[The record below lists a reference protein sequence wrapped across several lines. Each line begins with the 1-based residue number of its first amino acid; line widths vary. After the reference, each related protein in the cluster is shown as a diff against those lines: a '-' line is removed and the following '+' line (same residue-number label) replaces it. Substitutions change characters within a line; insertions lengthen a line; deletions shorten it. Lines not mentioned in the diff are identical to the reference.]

1 MLRRMSRPAFT
12 LAEVLVAIVVF
23 SVGILGLT
31 AAGTYLVVQVRD
43 AHAFA
48 HAATLT
54 GTVLDSLR
62 ATPCNTVAGGARS
75 LGAAT
80 VQWSVSLTGRV
91 LDVTAVLAIP
101 KRRPPWQMTIDA
113 LLPCD
118 R

>member
-1 MLRRMSRPAFT
+1 
-12 LAEVLVAIVVF
+12 
-23 SVGILGLT
+23 
-31 AAGTYLVVQVRD
+31 
-43 AHAFA
+43 
-48 HAATLT
+48 
-54 GTVLDSLR
+54 
-62 ATPCNTVAGGARS
+62 VAGGARS